1 MVVQRSMAAVEQK
14 TMPPRQLQRQLPQ
27 TELQSRGVCWLG
39 SWLSNVDK
47 ALMMWRLLLPQT
59 AGLITYG
66 GLLSKSKDKDEFV
79 FQGGVL
85 VRVESNS

>member
-39 SWLSNVDK
+39 SWLSNVEAPGLEK
-47 ALMMWRLLLPQT
+47 VITPKT
-59 AGLITYG
+59 KTVELITYG
-66 GLLSKSKDKDEFV
+66 AGCAWRISKSKDEFV

-85 VRVESNS
+85 ESRE

>member
-14 TMPPRQLQRQLPQ
+14 TMPPRQLQRRLPQ

-39 SWLSNVDK
+39 SWLSNVE
-47 ALMMWRLLLPQT
+47 APRGSRRLLPQT

-66 GLLSKSKDKDEFV
+66 GLLRLAEISKSKDEFV

-85 VRVESNS
+85 E